1 VLPVWCEY
9 FNRKQKLSSLSFFYS
24 SALLSFSLAA
34 EEASFTDIFVSA
46 QRGNELLVVTRLKGC
61 FTPKIEAAILAGV
74 PTSFTFVAELC
85 ETRPWWLDR
94 KIMKVTELRTIKY
107 DLIKKIFYVTT
118 GNSPE
123 PLTFHDFDAAKRA
136 MSEYSIIIPLEENFK
151 KLAKNSQHYYV
162 RMKAKLDKVQL
173 PLKLEYLLFFVSL
186 WDFETAWY
194 HYPVNFH

>member
-1 VLPVWCEY
+1 
-9 FNRKQKLSSLSFFYS
+9 
-24 SALLSFSLAA
+24 
-34 EEASFTDIFVSA
+34 
-46 QRGNELLVVTRLKGC
+46 
-61 FTPKIEAAILAGV
+61 
-74 PTSFTFVAELC
+74 
-85 ETRPWWLDR
+85 
-94 KIMKVTELRTIKY
+94 
-107 DLIKKIFYVTT
+107 
-118 GNSPE
+118 
-123 PLTFHDFDAAKRA
+123 